1 MEYLSIDRF
10 EDDIAVCEREDMS
23 VLLIRRDKLPID
35 AQPGNII
42 RLTDY
47 GGILLDIEEENR
59 RRQRIS
65 ELYDGIFDEE

>member
-42 RLTDY
+42 RLTDD